1 MHGGHSSE
9 NIRVIQPFRSNIPM
23 WGDPLFGKIGQ
34 KFTFQEE
41 QL

>member
-9 NIRVIQPFRSNIPM
+9 NIRVIQPFRSNIGR
-23 WGDPLFGKIGQ
+23 GDSLFGKIDQ